1 MGATELHDDGPR
13 RERCRG
19 LRVRRGRNADTP
31 GAPQAGSRYSDPVAA
46 ADPSILSRRWLPLT
60 SSVVATISLTAFNIL
75 AVVAALPQITA
86 ELGDVSLLSWV
97 ITGFL
102 VTSTLA
108 TMVAGPAMDAFGVSA
123 TFRATMVFFLI
134 GSAACAAAPS
144 MLALVVFRGVQGVGA
159 GLAFA
164 VATAAIGI
172 AYPERLRPRALAA
185 ISVAWG
191 VMALGGPTLAALFVA
206 TTGWRGIFLINIP
219 IAIGAGALGWSRM
232 PPRATDAGRGFEVG
246 AWGVAILGAFTVVSL
261 VGFSDASVVS
271 GVAVVVAAL
280 LGAGYWVYTRRAPSP
295 VIERRYFAR
304 HPIGTTNLAFGLA
317 FGAALGID
325 AYLPIYV
332 KAGLGYSVVIAAFS
346 VAFLTLGWT
355 TASLAM
361 SRLLDRYSETPTALV
376 GFGLL
381 IPAIGVGLA
390 VYDANTP
397 IAVVLAVAFV
407 LGLGVGTLAM
417 SLLNLLYVVAEPT
430 EVGRATAAHQYL
442 RGLFQTY
449 AAAMVGTIML
459 LVVSDRLGDVEAVRE
474 LLTGEVTS
482 GDAATRDAVAAGFRL
497 GHAVPLVL
505 SVIGLVA
512 GLRLWRRMGQ
522 PWRRKEE
529 SVAP

>member
-1 MGATELHDDGPR
+1 MP
-13 RERCRG
+13 
-19 LRVRRGRNADTP
+19 
-31 GAPQAGSRYSDPVAA
+31 A

-60 SSVVATISLTAFNIL
+60 SAVVGTISLTAFNIL
-75 AVVAALPQITA
+75 SVVAALPQITA
-86 ELGDVSLLSWV
+86 ELGDVALLSWV

-102 VTSTLA
+102 VTATLA
-108 TMVAGPAMDAFGVSA
+108 TMLAGPVMDAFGVRA
-123 TFRATMVFFLI
+123 TFRATMAFFLA
-134 GSAACAAAPS
+134 GSVACALAPS
-144 MLALVVFRGVQGVGA
+144 MLALVVFRGVQGIGA
-159 GLAFA
+159 GLAFS
-164 VATAAIGI
+164 VATAAIGL

-185 ISVAWG
+185 LSVAWG

-219 IAIGAGALGWSRM
+219 IAIGAAALGWSRM
-232 PPRATDAGRGFEVG
+232 PSRPAEAERGFEVG
-246 AWGVAILGAFTVVSL
+246 VGGVLILGAFTVVSL
-261 VGFSDASVVS
+261 VGFSDASLAS
-271 GVAVVVAAL
+271 AVAVVVAAVL
-280 LGAGYWVYTRRAPSP
+280 AAGYWVYTRRAPAP

-317 FGAALGID
+317 FGAALGVD

-332 KAGLGYSVVIAAFS
+332 KAGLGYSVVISAFS

-361 SRLLDRYSETPTALV
+361 SRLLDRYSETPAALV

-381 IPAIGVGLA
+381 IPAIAVGLA
-390 VYDANTP
+390 VYDADTP
-397 IAVVLAVAFV
+397 IALVLAVAFV

-417 SLLNLLYVVAEPT
+417 SLLNLLYAVADPA

-449 AAAMVGTIML
+449 AAALVGAIML
-459 LVVSDRLGDVEAVRE
+459 FVVADRLGDVEAVRE
-474 LLTGEVTS
+474 LLTGEVTAA
-482 GDAATRDAVAAGFRL
+482 DAASRDAVAAGFRL
-497 GHAVPLVL
+497 GHAVPLLL

-522 PWRRKEE
+522 PLRRNAERV
-529 SVAP
+529 SS